1 MAGVELQRVVVAGGT
16 GLVGRH
22 LVAALAA
29 AGTQV
34 TVLSRAPGA
43 LVRGWDDLPG
53 ALAGADAVINLCG
66 AGIADRRWS
75 PQRKQL
81 LADSRIGPTERLARA
96 MAAAGCGVLV
106 NASAVG
112 FYGSRDERPV
122 DERQGP
128 GHDFL
133 AQLCA
138 RWEAAAEPAAARVV
152 RLRLGVVLARDGG
165 ALPKM
170 ARPVRLFQ
178 GTRLGHG
185 RQGLSWIHLDDL
197 VRMIIQAAGDPAWQ
211 GAVNATAP
219 EPVSNAAFTRILARR
234 LHRPLLPV
242 PAWIT
247 GAAVRALLGEM
258 GVALLL
264 EGAFVLPGVAQRL
277 GFGFRFPRLEEALA
291 DLL

>member
-1 MAGVELQRVVVAGGT
+1 MADAELRRVVVAGGT
-16 GLVGRH
+16 GLVGRR
-22 LVAALAA
+22 LVAALVA

-34 TVLSRAPGA
+34 TVLSRTPGA
-43 LVRGWDDLPG
+43 MARSWEDLPG
-53 ALAGADAVINLCG
+53 ALEGADAVINLCG
-66 AGIADRRWS
+66 AGIAERRWS
-75 PQRKQL
+75 PERKRL
-81 LADSRIGPTERLARA
+81 LADSRIGPTERLARG

-112 FYGSRDERPV
+112 FYGSRDEQPV

-128 GHDFL
+128 GGDFL

-138 RWEAAAEPAAARVV
+138 RWEAAATGARVV

-165 ALPKM
+165 ALPRM
-170 ARPVRLFQ
+170 ALPVRLFQ

-197 VRMIIQAAGDPAWQ
+197 VRMIIEAAGNPAWR
-211 GAVNATAP
+211 GPVNATAP
-219 EPVSNAAFTRILARR
+219 VPVSNADFTRILARR

-242 PAWIT
+242 PAWLT

-264 EGAFVLPGVAQRL
+264 EGAYVLPGAAQRL